1 MLSRPVALGA
11 IVGAVLGDPATG
23 LLVGIPLELLWLG
36 AVNMGAALPVHEAL
50 GAAASAGG
58 AVLCLRGF
66 PPGPAEPARVAAA
79 AALAVAVCLPL
90 AWIGRRA
97 DAWVEQWNEHLY

>member
-1 MLSRPVALGA
+1 MLSRPIALATLSGWALGDLE
-11 IVGAVLGDPATG
+11 GG
-23 LLVGIPLELLWLG
+23 LLVAAPLELLWLG

-66 PPGPAEPARVAAA
+66 PPGAVEPARVAAA

-90 AWIGRRA
+90 GWVGRRA